1 MTPMRMERSLL
12 CWTTATKPTRSAGMR
27 IFLDTADIDEIREV
41 ARWGILSGVTTN
53 PTLMSKTSGKSH
65 EAVIE
70 EIASIVDGPISAE
83 TVSLD
88 ADGMLEEGRRFAK
101 WHPNVVIKV
110 PSIPA
115 GWEAVSRFKKEG
127 IRCNVTLCFSAN
139 QALFAALA
147 GAYIISPFVGRL
159 DDVSEDG
166 MQVVRDTVEIY
177 RQHHLETLVLAASI
191 RHPLHI
197 IDAAL
202 AGADIATVPY
212 KVLVQASQHPLT
224 DKGIEAFLAD
234 WKRFQETGDTRVA
247 TR

>member
-1 MTPMRMERSLL
+1 
-12 CWTTATKPTRSAGMR
+12 MR
-27 IFLDTADIDEIREV
+27 IFLDTADINEIREV

-65 EAVIE
+65 EEVIR

-88 ADGMLEEGRRFAK
+88 TAGMLEEGRRFAR

-110 PSIPA
+110 PSTPN
-115 GWEAVSRFKKEG
+115 GWAAVKQLKQEG
-127 IRCNVTLCFSAN
+127 IRTNVTLCFSAN

-159 DDVSEDG
+159 DDISEDG

-177 RQHHLETLVLAASI
+177 RTHNLDTLVLAASI

-197 IDAAL
+197 IDAAK

-212 KVLVQASQHPLT
+212 KVLEQAAKHPLT
-224 DKGIEAFLAD
+224 DKGIENFLKD
-234 WKRFQETGDTRVA
+234 WEKFKG
-247 TR
+247 